1 MGKISL
7 IQALHNAAKTVPL
20 CKHAAEHIIELERSE
35 KHTKAVLRVAEKD
48 YQYQIKELKAQI
60 KSVKACQQYDTE
72 YNCEVEKVDDGWLL
86 MLSDVLEALE
96 QENDDA

>member
-1 MGKISL
+1 MTMSKISL
-7 IQALHNAAKTVPL
+7 IQALRNAAKTVPL

-60 KSVKACQQYDTE
+60 KALKQDVAFYKCCTLSGEIPK
-72 YNCEVEKVDDGWLL
+72 DG
-86 MLSDVLEALE
+86 SEPSAG
-96 QENDDA
+96 AG